1 MNAYKNILLITIIF
15 FTTQVIFAQDDPKA
29 PEPPEPPEFEFDF
42 DFERFHQLSEE
53 DEKEL
58 LKNLNKILK
67 DELKV
72 IKNFNKQKY
81 FELLRES
88 QFKHMKL
95 PFMEKHEKVMHERER
110 TIFELEVKAE
120 ALAAKYEMANE
131 TDKTSIKNK
140 LRNELSQLF
149 DEKEKRRK
157 EEIQILENQL
167 KDLQKSLAAR
177 QKNKEVIIDR
187 RIQDLLDEE
196 QYLDWE

>member
-1 MNAYKNILLITIIF
+1 MNTLKNILFIAIIL
-15 FTTQVIFAQDDPKA
+15 FTTQVNFAQDKPVT
-29 PEPPEPPEFEFDF
+29 PEPPEFEFDF

-58 LKNLNKILK
+58 LKNLNKVMK

-81 FELLRES
+81 FDLLRES
-88 QFKHMKL
+88 QFKNMKI
-95 PFMEKHEKVMHERER
+95 PFMVKHEKVMHEREKK
-110 TIFELEVKAE
+110 IFELEVKSE

-131 TDKTSIKNK
+131 ADRSKIKQQLK
-140 LRNELSQLF
+140 NELSQLF

-157 EEIQILENQL
+157 EEIQVLENEL

-177 QKNKEVIIDR
+177 QKNKQVIIER
-187 RIQDLLDEE
+187 RIQELLDEE